1 MLNFWYSLDM
11 IVKNMKK
18 FILIF
23 IFIISL
29 FLSMP
34 CLAMAQDSTI
44 SDGLIIFG
52 DGLNLPNSDLT
63 VVVSNLINAGL
74 SLAGLF
80 LVGIFLYGG
89 LIWML
94 ALGDETKVEKAKGAM
109 IQGVIGLVIIMM
121 SYSLANYLITALNTA
136 TGS

>member
-1 MLNFWYSLDM
+1 M
-11 IVKNMKK
+11 IVRNMKK
-18 FILIF
+18 IILIF

-34 CLAMAQDSTI
+34 GLAMAQDSTI

-94 ALGDETKVEKAKGAM
+94 ALGDETKVEKAKGTM